1 MGRIVKYSLIMAII
15 SFFSLKTGASEAY
28 EFYDFVDSTIYKM
41 AELDPVWGTTIGIHN
56 FDSLMPDLTVDGIKN
71 YLAFLYE
78 VKNRINVYDTT
89 GWDIDMQIDYML
101 LNAEIEYEIFYTD
114 KYRFWQM
121 APLYYF
127 KKCYDGIFLLAFRNS
142 IPLKDRFPTILARI
156 KAVPDILE
164 KSKRNLKRPIA
175 EYIYCSKPILIS
187 LKELIIGYSEILV
200 DSFPE
205 YNSEISTSRDK
216 AVISIENYWKV
227 YCKNL
232 YDKADKYT
240 GIGKENL
247 DNMLSNYLFTDMDS
261 DSLKNLAELIFK
273 DADLKYRLIKME
285 LASEE
290 ESGWIWHNTYVSPAR
305 DSVEAY
311 CYGEVEF
318 VKKYLEK
325 EKILSV
331 PKDIP
336 LCLFKYLGHDINYE
350 PYEEFYI
357 PPGQLDL
364 NQTGYYYTF
373 FRMLDSNFGRYH
385 PDNNFNEYFRM
396 DVVNSIVPGDHML
409 QYYAYR
415 HPSKIRKIVD
425 YKIFSE
431 GWKLYMGELLI
442 ERKLLGENKKLL
454 LDFYNELRS
463 NALGTIADI
472 KLHTGEINLSDAKV
486 LIYNWLNGDTSS
498 FKGSLNNS
506 CFNPTYHLSMMLGRL
521 QLIDIVEAAK
531 EKEGDKFNLSRFH
544 DTLLSEGKIPP
555 ALIARKYGWD

>member
-1 MGRIVKYSLIMAII
+1 MAII
-15 SFFSLKTGASEAY
+15 SFFSFNTSVSETS

-41 AELDPVWGTTIGIHN
+41 AEFDPVWGTTIGIHN
-56 FDSLMPDLTVDGIKN
+56 FDSLMPDLTVGGVKN

-78 VKNRINVYDTT
+78 VKNRIDVYDT
-89 GWDIDMQIDYML
+89 GDWDIDMQIDHML
-101 LNAEIEYEIFYTD
+101 LKSEIEYEIFYTD

-127 KKCYDGIFLLAFRNS
+127 KKCYDGILLLAFRNS
-142 IPLKDRFPTILARI
+142 TPLKDRFPPILTRI
-156 KAVPDILE
+156 NAVPDILE

-247 DNMLSNYLFTDMDS
+247 DNMLSNYLFIDMDS
-261 DSLKNLAELIFK
+261 DSLKNLAELTFK
-273 DADLKYRLIKME
+273 NADLKYRLIKMG
-285 LASEE
+285 LAPEE
-290 ESGWIWHNTYVSPAR
+290 ESGWILHNTVVSPPR

-318 VKKYLEK
+318 VKKFLEN

-336 LCLFKYLGHDINYE
+336 ICLFKYLSHDINYE
-350 PYEEFYI
+350 PYEEFYTR
-357 PPGQLDL
+357 PGQLDL
-364 NQTGYYYTF
+364 NQAGYYYTF
-373 FRMLDSNFGRYH
+373 FRMLDSNFGRYR

-396 DVVNSIVPGDHML
+396 DVINNIIPGDHML

-415 HPSKIRKIVD
+415 HPSKIRKIAD

-431 GWKLYMGELLI
+431 GWKLYMGELLL
-442 ERKLLGENKKLL
+442 ERGFLGESNELL
-454 LDFYNELRS
+454 LEIYSELRS
-463 NALGTIADI
+463 NALGTLADI
-472 KLHTGEINLSDAKV
+472 KLHTGEIDLSEAQD
-486 LIYNWLNGDTSS
+486 LIYNRLNGDTASY
-498 FKGSLNNS
+498 KGDVCIS
-506 CFNPTYHLSMMLGRL
+506 CFYPTYHI
-521 QLIDIVEAAK
+521 LIKARYM
-531 EKEGDKFNLSRFH
+531 EGSEFDYREFH
-544 DTLLSEGKIPP
+544 RKIISEGKIPP